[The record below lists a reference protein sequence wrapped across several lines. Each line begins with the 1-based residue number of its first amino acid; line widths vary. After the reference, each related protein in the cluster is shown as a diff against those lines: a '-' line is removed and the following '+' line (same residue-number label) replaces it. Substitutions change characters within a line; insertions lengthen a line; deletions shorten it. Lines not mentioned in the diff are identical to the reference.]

1 MQFEVPSHNSR
12 LLWYVL
18 VMALLVHF
26 GMMMIFVMHYDTGTY
41 TILRPRDVCD
51 IQQQNADV
59 EAEQSNDVWVN
70 RKAAPSQFGAPVVF
84 YDEPEQAEA
93 MCDEQAE
100 DTLHEID
107 SLEQDVPKHVEN
119 EATNPQEY
127 AQGVSNDAS
136 HQETSQDQSIDQQ
149 AMEASK
155 KDSEQPGNT
164 PIAVDAVEQD
174 MKKTPNSEQARQE
187 QHAPSPKLMRQD
199 RVKSKKAP
207 IQQGAAQQRNKVT
220 LAQLAQGFLQYAQQ
234 EEGGDALLEV
244 RGGRDGVPTDEQLKH
259 ERYWQK
265 IAWCMQREF
274 RTLSIAQHEMP
285 SIPFEIGWNMLLN
298 RDGSIYHLELLIS
311 SGNGAFDER
320 YARTIHAA
328 STAFPPVPSFFK
340 GPVYQIRFR
349 DRGDAR
355 NNASRVK
362 FSAH

>member
-51 IQQQNADV
+51 IQQQNVDV

-164 PIAVDAVEQD
+164 TIAVDVVEQD

-187 QHAPSPKLMRQD
+187 QHAPSPKLMRQN

-220 LAQLAQGFLQYAQQ
+220 LAQLAQGFLQYAQ
-234 EEGGDALLEV
+234 EEAGDALLEV

-259 ERYWQK
+259 ERYQQK
-265 IAWCMQREF
+265 IAWWLQREF
-274 RTLSIAQHEMP
+274 RATPLAQHEVP
-285 SIPFEIGWNMLLN
+285 EPPFMIEWGLLLN
-298 RDGSIYHLELLIS
+298 RDGSIHELVLLAS
-311 SGNGAFDER
+311 SGNPVFDEK
-320 YARTIHAA
+320 YAKIIWAA
-328 STAFPPVPSFFK
+328 SSSFPPVPHFFK
-340 GPVYQIRFR
+340 GDVYSICFYYRV
-349 DRGDAR
+349 DVKAK
-355 NNASRVK
+355 APRVK